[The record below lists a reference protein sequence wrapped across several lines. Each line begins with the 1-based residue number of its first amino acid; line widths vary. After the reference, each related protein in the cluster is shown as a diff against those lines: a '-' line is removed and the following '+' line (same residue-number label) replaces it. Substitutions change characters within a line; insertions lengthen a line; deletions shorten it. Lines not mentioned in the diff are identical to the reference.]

1 MSSMANMDE
10 KGIPFEQ
17 LQFEQFE
24 GITSRFGPQFVSRM
38 RLPGSTATATSPQHQ
53 P

>member
-1 MSSMANMDE
+1 MSSPVIMDE

-17 LQFEQFE
+17 LQFEQIE
-24 GITSRFGPQFVSRM
+24 GITSGFGPQSVSST
-38 RLPGSTATATSPQHQ
+38 RLPCPTATATSPQHQ